1 MVTSINCFC
10 KSWLDLETVSKV
22 SEMAHG
28 PFVFIGYDSIL
39 QIHFLNKCMLKIKLI
54 VLVDETTDE
63 SDARLVLK
71 NPFTPFRGAVL
82 TISDAP
88 IPYIIQTEIT
98 TTEIATRRRR
108 KRSTVT
114 VVSVC
119 DIIFME
125 SQFARYH
132 ILCQQ

>member
-1 MVTSINCFC
+1 M
-10 KSWLDLETVSKV
+10 
-22 SEMAHG
+22 
-28 PFVFIGYDSIL
+28 
-39 QIHFLNKCMLKIKLI
+39 KLI

-82 TISDAP
+82 TLSDAP
-88 IPYIIQTEIT
+88 IPYFIQNEFT

-119 DIIFME
+119 DIIFIE
-125 SQFARYH
+125 SQFARYY
-132 ILCQQ
+132 IQ